1 MCLHGQLQFSA
12 IHTLL
17 EVVKRR
23 SVLVTLS
30 LFPLTITLLSPF
42 IEVHPT
48 TTAIIAITPITL
60 PISTLNLFLAINP
73 LTNFAHLPN
82 NALIFSTL
90 IFSPFSQLKRGDSFY
105 TIPPNI
111 AKGGTMLYGFELV
124 ESSTKNTTKFS
135 LRSLKAP
142 TSILKKLL

>member
-1 MCLHGQLQFSA
+1 M
-12 IHTLL
+12 
-17 EVVKRR
+17 
-23 SVLVTLS
+23 TLS
-30 LFPLTITLLSPF
+30 LFPFTMTLLSPF

-48 TTAIIAITPITL
+48 TTTIIAIMPTIL
-60 PISTLNLFLAINP
+60 PISTLNLFLEINP
-73 LTNFAHLPN
+73 LMNFAHLPN

-90 IFSPFSQLKRGDSFY
+90 IFSPFSQLKKGGSFY
-105 TIPPNI
+105 TTPQNI
-111 AKGGTMLYGFELV
+111 AKGGTMLYTVELV

>member
-1 MCLHGQLQFSA
+1 M
-12 IHTLL
+12 
-17 EVVKRR
+17 
-23 SVLVTLS
+23 
-30 LFPLTITLLSPF
+30 TLLSPF

-48 TTAIIAITPITL
+48 ITTIIAITPIIL
-60 PISTLNLFLAINP
+60 PISTLNLFLEINP
-73 LTNFAHLPN
+73 LTNFAHLLN

-90 IFSPFSQLKRGDSFY
+90 IYSPFSQLKRGDSFY

-111 AKGGTMLYGFELV
+111 AKGGTMLYPFV